1 MALGASRRAVLISVI
16 REAFVLAAAGIVLGV
31 AGSAVGVRAL
41 ISLLYE
47 VRAENAAMFAFAA
60 GILMLTALLAS
71 LIPAWRAASVDPMRS
86 LRSE

>member
-41 ISLLYE
+41 IRLLYE